1 MKPMKHDDAPHTPDR
16 RLAKRYNIDMPHGVP
31 TTSAKGSAQVR
42 IVRATRALNMKPL
55 GVVGDP
61 LALLRDLRGADPS
74 SPMDQTSSIGK
85 TFDAIHD
92 RSFSP
97 ASVVDF
103 EASTVTSTVT
113 FFGNDDQAPT
123 RPGPQSGSTYK
134 ANITGTSP
142 PLPPTTPPPPTKGS
156 APQLSPS
163 LTMMTKLLHA
173 PDRKVVLLTRQIL
186 PGRARLFPQPHHHP
200 PPRAQL

>member
-1 MKPMKHDDAPHTPDR
+1 MKHDDAPHTPDR

-97 ASVVDF
+97 APVVDF

-113 FFGNDDQAPT
+113 FFDNDDQAPT

-142 PLPPTTPPPPTKGS
+142 PLPPITTPPPTRGS
-156 APQLSPS
+156 VVIFL
-163 LTMMTKLLHA
+163 LNKLFRWAVWLRLRSA
-173 PDRKVVLLTRQIL
+173 VRE
-186 PGRARLFPQPHHHP
+186 RARQAAYSGHGTHGALNDLDAP
-200 PPRAQL
+200 LT